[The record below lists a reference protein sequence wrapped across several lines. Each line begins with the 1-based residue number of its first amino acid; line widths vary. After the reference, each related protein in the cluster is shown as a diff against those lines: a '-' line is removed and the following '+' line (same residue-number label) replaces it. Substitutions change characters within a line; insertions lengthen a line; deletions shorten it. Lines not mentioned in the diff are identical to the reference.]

1 MNQLL
6 VKHPMT
12 LPPSS
17 LFALDATSGLPLYMQ
32 LVNVIKSAIT
42 RGELRP
48 GDVLPSERELVEQL
62 AIARGT
68 VRKAFQQLLEDGI
81 LLRNQGSGTF
91 VAPYIRQSLPLLE
104 SFSEMASASGGEGQ
118 SELVG
123 FSRRASTAQEREI
136 LQLQAEQSDVVE
148 LIRLR
153 KINGIA
159 VSLQT
164 ALLPAA
170 LLEKISEVEESLYL
184 CLEKKGS
191 PVLRASQRFN
201 AVAADSRLA
210 HYLNIKEQAPLL
222 LVTRT
227 GYSHNDRPVEHTRTW
242 CLNEYY
248 DFTIELHRQA

>member
-1 MNQLL
+1 
-6 VKHPMT
+6 MT
-12 LPPSS
+12 SS
-17 LFALDATSGLPLYMQ
+17 SSALFTLDATSGLPLYMQ

-42 RGELRP
+42 RGQLRP

-62 AIARGT
+62 NIARGT

-91 VAPYIRQSLPLLE
+91 VAPHIRQSLPLLE
-104 SFSEMASASGGEGQ
+104 SFSEMANASGGQGQ

-123 FSRRASTAQEREI
+123 FSRRASGPEERQI
-136 LQLQAEQSDVVE
+136 LQLGDVQNDVVE
-148 LIRLR
+148 LTRLR

-159 VSLQT
+159 VSLQS
-164 ALLPAA
+164 ALLPAS
-170 LLEKISEVEESLYL
+170 LLEKMSDLEESLYL
-184 CLEKKGS
+184 YLEKKGV

-210 HYLNIKEQAPLL
+210 HYLNIKENTPLL

-227 GYSHNDRPVEHTRTW
+227 GYSHNDRPVEHTATW

-248 DFTIELHRQA
+248 DFTLELHRQAD